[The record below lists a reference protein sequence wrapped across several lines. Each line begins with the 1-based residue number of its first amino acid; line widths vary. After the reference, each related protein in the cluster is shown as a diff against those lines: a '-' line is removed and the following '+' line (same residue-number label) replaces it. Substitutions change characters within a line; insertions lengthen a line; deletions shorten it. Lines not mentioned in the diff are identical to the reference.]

1 MDVHLGV
8 IRDKQGIYSALLK
21 SQSLHRQLAV
31 CYNHE
36 GKLIV
41 KICTVKEI
49 ERTGEGSTVTFV
61 SQDDATSETRVPLD
75 QIQSIYSIRDF
86 IG

>member
-8 IRDKQGIYSALLK
+8 IRDKQGIYSALLQ
-21 SQSLHRQLAV
+21 SQSLRRQLAV
-31 CYNHE
+31 CYSNQ
-36 GKLIV
+36 GQLIV

-61 SQDDATSETRVPLD
+61 SLDEASSEARVPLD
-75 QIQSIYSIRDF
+75 QIQSIYPIRDF
-86 IG
+86 IS